1 MQQVEFRSGA
11 DTVRGDLYLP
21 EGEGPFPVVVMA
33 GGWCYVKELR
43 QPHYALRF
51 NDVGCAALVFD
62 YRRLGAS
69 DGEPRQHIDPWDQ
82 IEDYRSA
89 ISFVAAQ
96 PGIDETRIA
105 TWGISYSG
113 GHSLI
118 VAALDPRVAAAI
130 SIVAVVDGYENMR
143 RVHGRDGFRAL
154 LAAVE
159 ADRERRAAGEPGA
172 YIPMSAPDH
181 WQTVCTWPFPEVDT
195 IFNELKAS
203 EAPRHE
209 HRNTIESVELLLQ
222 YSVFPYLPRLLD
234 TPVLMI
240 VADADDLTLWDK
252 EIEAF
257 NLIPTPRKQLAVIG
271 GTDHMD
277 IYSDLSHL
285 DIAAARCAQWLSGE
299 LGSSRSGERATGETV
314 AAST

>member
-1 MQQVEFRSGA
+1 MTREVEFQSGGE
-11 DTVRGDLYLP
+11 TVRGDLYLP
-21 EGEGPFPVVVMA
+21 DSADGPFPVVVMA

-43 QPHYALRF
+43 QPHYARRF
-51 NDVGCAALVFD
+51 NEAGFAALVFD

-69 DGEPRQHIDPWDQ
+69 DGEPRQHIDPWAQ

-89 ISFVAAQ
+89 ISYVS
-96 PGIDETRIA
+96 GLTEIDASRIA

-118 VAALDPRVAAAI
+118 LAAIDRRVKAAI

-154 LAAVE
+154 LAAIE
-159 ADRERRAAGEPGA
+159 ADRARRDAGEPGG

-181 WQTVCTWPFPEVDT
+181 WQTVCTWPFPEVST
-195 IFNELKAS
+195 IFDELKAE

-222 YSVFPYLPRLLD
+222 YSVFPYVPRLLD

-240 VADADDLTLWDK
+240 VADHDDLTLWDK

-257 NLIPTPRKQLAVIG
+257 NLIPTARKRLAVIG

-285 DIAAARCAQWLSGE
+285 EFAAMLGADWVSRE
-299 LGSSRSGERATGETV
+299 LGGVREREPVGAHE
-314 AAST
+314 

>member
-51 NDVGCAALVFD
+51 NEVGCAALVFD

-113 GHSLI
+113 GHSLT
-118 VAALDPRVAAAI
+118 VAARESRVAAAI

-299 LGSSRSGERATGETV
+299 LGSSRSGERATGEAV